1 MDSTNA
7 DCPINFPGLWH
18 NGDCSLLCRPTK
30 SYDILIFFLGNYL
43 AHVATVVSPP
53 GASIASQILNLMG
66 ALLLPFSG
74 ICLGFEAIASLAIR
88 APTPLTTAAR
98 SGALLMIV
106 ETKKAGES
114 VPESSSQHV
123 PDSEVVQQEEPK
135 ECTCT
140 DPEQNTKNALPSR
153 PYRPWTEQKIHG
165 NICLPKGYE
174 FKSVPYYT
182 EFESDEEEVRC
193 KHKENDKTSKWYDF
207 LCGFGKRNR
216 TTNDVACSYNGAKA
230 IVSIVQTVFGI
241 YTLVR
246 TRGNQIERFGY
257 AAYGLTVAPY
267 ALMSIVNLL
276 GNLLRLDYPS
286 LYIVGSNSSATL
298 QDKYGCTIATVGR
311 IKGGFIEPNRDKDK
325 KMKRRV
331 AWVQF
336 LGFSAIITINL
347 LVLGIMTKFTKGQST
362 LAQRVWTMCWLACGA
377 VYGLTVH
384 FMRQS
389 GFDSTPY
396 MRMPTSLEDKK
407 RHQTTKASQAD
418 QPKRVPRSAF
428 RAPRQLGRVNE
439 RLYQRSDV
447 QWVISREIQNVLY
460 GAFVILIYGV
470 PTIGGFVVVAQMIR
484 HYGVC
489 SKMIDDSV

>member
-1 MDSTNA
+1 
-7 DCPINFPGLWH
+7 
-18 NGDCSLLCRPTK
+18 
-30 SYDILIFFLGNYL
+30 
-43 AHVATVVSPP
+43 
-53 GASIASQILNLMG
+53 MG

-106 ETKKAGES
+106 ETKKARDS
-114 VPESSSQHV
+114 VPESSSQQA

-135 ECTCT
+135 ECT
-140 DPEQNTKNALPSR
+140 DPEQNTKKALPR
-153 PYRPWTEQKIHG
+153 HPYRPWTGQKIHG
-165 NICLPKGYE
+165 NLCLPEGYE

-207 LCGFGKRNR
+207 LCGFSERDR

-276 GNLLRLDYPS
+276 GNLLRPDYPS
-286 LYIVGSNSSATL
+286 MYIVGSKSSDAL
-298 QDKYGCTIATVGR
+298 QQEYDCTIATVGR
-311 IKGGFIEPNRDKDK
+311 IKGGSIERNRDKDE

-331 AWVQF
+331 GWIQY
-336 LGFSAIITINL
+336 LGFIAIITINL

-362 LAQRVWTMCWLACGA
+362 HAQRTWTMSWLAFGAYCGLIIHVLRGVGPDRLSYLLKPTLLESSFPQEIRFLLYCAFA
-377 VYGLTVH
+377 VL
-384 FMRQS
+384 
-389 GFDSTPY
+389 
-396 MRMPTSLEDKK
+396 L
-407 RHQTTKASQAD
+407 
-418 QPKRVPRSAF
+418 
-428 RAPRQLGRVNE
+428 
-439 RLYQRSDV
+439 
-447 QWVISREIQNVLY
+447 
-460 GAFVILIYGV
+460 YGV
-470 PTIGGFVVVAQMIR
+470 PSVGGFVVVAQMIR

-489 SKMIDDSV
+489 SKIIDASV